1 MSGQMNCGVLICGHT
16 GCYKSVKG
24 KFELFYC
31 KEYIW
36 MARGTV
42 CWMKAKPQARSRDTA
57 FIRDVRVGAEPLCVL
72 GSQRQL
78 NDLQRFCCNLQEF
91 KPLTVDPTCNI
102 GKFNI
107 TLISYQNLLLQNR
120 QDGNHPTLIEI

>member
-1 MSGQMNCGVLICGHT
+1 MSGRMNCGVLICGHT
-16 GCYKSVKG
+16 GCYKSVKRQVRTV
-24 KFELFYC
+24 LLQRTYLDDPWYC
-31 KEYIW
+31 LLNES
-36 MARGTV
+36 
-42 CWMKAKPQARSRDTA
+42 KAQARNRDTA

-107 TLISYQNLLLQNR
+107 TPISYQNMLLQNR
-120 QDGNHPTLIEI
+120 QDSNHPTLIEI